1 MVEKVV
7 GNRNKVHA
15 TAGTGCQKHPSEATE
30 GDVSSSDW
38 CFWLRTRTWFLRQ
51 SRARAQRGPRRAHW
65 IGLEGQGHEAAARDE
80 GPGWDRSLRAG
91 LQAAGQR
98 WLRAAEQSALER
110 SMRVL
115 LPALP
120 GTSGAQHRD
129 CSQLT
134 SGVLGRSHPAHFI
147 NCYFLQLLS
156 LMYFIFL

>member
-1 MVEKVV
+1 MPSPKYSLEYSLMSTNLMVEKVA

-51 SRARAQRGPRRAHW
+51 SRARAQRGPRRARW
-65 IGLEGQGHEAAARDE
+65 IGLEGQGTEAAARDE
-80 GPGWDRSLRAG
+80 GPGWGRSLRAG
-91 LQAAGQR
+91 LQAAG
-98 WLRAAEQSALER
+98 SAGA
-110 SMRVL
+110 MRVL

-120 GTSGAQHRD
+120 GASGAQHRD
-129 CSQLT
+129 CSQLA

-147 NCYFLQLLS
+147 VIFYSCS
-156 LMYFIFL
+156 L